1 MLPDEDKRALSN
13 LRYDHAEE
21 CLRSAEALLMTG
33 DVKGAANRA
42 YYAVFHAMRAVLA
55 LDGIDRKHHSA
66 IIAEFRSRYVKT
78 GTFNK
83 TWSNLIQILS
93 DYRNASD
100 YNDFFIISRDE
111 VSAQIDETKGFLHA
125 VRSFLDDQADNQE
138 H

>member
-1 MLPDEDKRALSN
+1 MLPDEDKRALSK
-13 LRYDHAEE
+13 LRFDHAEE
-21 CLRSAEALLMTG
+21 CLRSAEALLATG

-55 LDGIDRKHHSA
+55 LDGIDLKHHSA

-78 GTFNK
+78 GTFDK

-111 VSAQIDETKGFLHA
+111 VSAQIDGTRGFLHA
-125 VRSFLDDQADNQE
+125 VRSFLDDQADIQE
-138 H
+138 Q